1 MEKFKRA
8 LKWLYPG
15 MKIKRWGVLAA
26 LSALLIVLGILVLV
40 GQDIVRFLYAHLA
53 PNQFISYLLSF
64 ILLLLGVI
72 GLGVGIKQVVH
83 SLVRGISPDHEGRAS
98 EVLYAKRRLSRG
110 PRIVAIG
117 GGTGLSQSL
126 RGLKKY
132 TSNITAVVTVMD
144 SGGSSGILREELE
157 MLPPGDIRNCLIAL
171 AEDESRISKIF
182 SYRFKN
188 GRVKNHSLG
197 NLFIA
202 GMQEL
207 TGSFDTAIE
216 ETSHI
221 LNIQGQVLPATLENV
236 DLVGELESGAKV
248 VGEAKLA
255 EKPGRIKKIYLSQDK
270 VRPYQKVVEEINKA
284 DIIVLGPG
292 SLFTSLISN
301 LLVDSVPQLIEKAKA
316 LKFYVCNL
324 MTQPG
329 ETDDFTVSEH
339 LDTLSQQIDITTFD
353 YIIIN
358 QKKVPTWLLKQYEI
372 DKARPVEDDITV
384 DNKYGLKIIREDL
397 LQVVELEGKKTIKH
411 DSDKLA
417 KLIVENA

>member
-8 LKWLYPG
+8 IIWLYPG
-15 MKIKRWGVLAA
+15 MKVKRWGVLAA
-26 LSALLIVLGILVLV
+26 FSALLIVLGILILV
-40 GQDIVRFLYAHLA
+40 GQDIVRFLYTNLA
-53 PNQFISYLLSF
+53 PNELISYLFSF
-64 ILLLLGVI
+64 VLLMLGVI
-72 GLGVGIKQVVH
+72 GIGVGIKQVVH

-182 SYRFKN
+182 SHRFKN
-188 GRVKNHSLG
+188 GRIENHSLG

-221 LNIQGQVLPATLENV
+221 LDIQGQVLPATLENV
-236 DLVGELESGAKV
+236 DLVGELEDGKKV
-248 VGEAKLA
+248 VGEAALT
-255 EKPGRIKKIYLSQDK
+255 EKPGRIKKIYLSKDK
-270 VRPYQKVVEEINKA
+270 VRPYQKVIEEINKA

-301 LLVDSVPQLIEKAKA
+301 LLVDSVPQAIEKAKA

-329 ETDDFTVSEH
+329 ETDGFTVSDH
-339 LDTLSQQIDITTFD
+339 LDILSQHIDMATFN

-358 QKKVPTWLLKQYEI
+358 QKKVPAWLLKQYEI
-372 DKARPVEDDITV
+372 DKARPVEDDISV

-397 LQVVELEGKKTIKH
+397 LEVVELEGKKTIKH
-411 DSDKLA
+411 DSDRLA
-417 KLIVENA
+417 KLITENA

>member
-1 MEKFKRA
+1 MENFKRA

-15 MKIKRWGVLAA
+15 MKVKRWGILAA
-26 LSALLIVLGILVLV
+26 LSALLIVLSILILV
-40 GQDIVRFLYAHLA
+40 GQDIVRFLYTNLA
-53 PNQFISYLLSF
+53 PNKFISYLLSF
-64 ILLLLGVI
+64 ILLIVGIL
-72 GLGVGIKQVVH
+72 GLGVGIKQAVH
-83 SLVRGISPDHEGRAS
+83 SLVRGISPGHEGRAS
-98 EVLYAKRRLSRG
+98 EVLYTKRRLSRG

-126 RGLKKY
+126 RGMKKY

-182 SYRFKN
+182 SYRFEN

-207 TGSFDTAIE
+207 TGNFDTAIE

-236 DLVGELESGAKV
+236 DLVGELEDGKEV

-255 EKPGRIKKIYLSQDK
+255 EKPGRIKRIYLSKAK
-270 VRPYQKVVEEINKA
+270 VEPYQKVVEEINQA

-301 LLVDSVPQLIEKAKA
+301 LLVDLVSQAIERAKA
-316 LKFYVCNL
+316 SKFYVCNL

-329 ETDDFTVSEH
+329 ETDGFTVSDH
-339 LDTLSQQIDITTFD
+339 LQVLNKHIDMTTFD

-372 DKARPVEDDITV
+372 DKARPVKDDITV
-384 DNKYGLKIIREDL
+384 DNEYGLKIIREDL
-397 LQVVELEGKKTIKH
+397 LEVVELEGKKTIKH
-411 DSDKLA
+411 DSDRLA
-417 KLIVENA
+417 KLIVEHA

>member
-1 MEKFKRA
+1 M
-8 LKWLYPG
+8 
-15 MKIKRWGVLAA
+15 AA
-26 LSALLIVLGILVLV
+26 FSALLIVLGILILV
-40 GQDIVRFLYAHLA
+40 GQDIVRFLYTHLV
-53 PNQFISYLLSF
+53 PNQLVSYLLSF
-64 ILLLLGVI
+64 VLLVLGVMGI
-72 GLGVGIKQVVH
+72 GIGIKQVVH
-83 SLVRGISPDHEGRAS
+83 SLVRGISPAHEGRAS

-110 PRIVAIG
+110 PSIVAIG

-182 SYRFKN
+182 SHRFKN
-188 GRVKNHSLG
+188 GGMKNHSLG

-236 DLVGELESGAKV
+236 DLVAELEDGEKI

-255 EKPGRIKKIYLSQDK
+255 EKPGRIKRISLSKEK
-270 VRPYQKVVEEINKA
+270 VKPYQKVIEEINSA

-301 LLVDSVPQLIEKAKA
+301 LLVESVPQVIEKAKA
-316 LKFYVCNL
+316 SKFYVCNL

-329 ETDDFTVSEH
+329 ETDDFTASDH
-339 LDTLSQQIDITTFD
+339 LQALNKHIDMTTFD
-353 YIIIN
+353 YLIIN
-358 QKKVPTWLLKQYEI
+358 QKKVPTWLLKQYQI
-372 DKARPVEDDITV
+372 DKARPVEDDITT
-384 DNKYGLKIIREDL
+384 DNKYGLQILREDL

-417 KLIVENA
+417 KLIVKNA